1 MEYSTTPIDLVQF
14 NTEAVVP
21 FFASTKGYGILWDNN
36 ARSILNPPS
45 VPPISVQNGRN
56 ETKSIPFVPAVDG
69 DYIFSVNSCSDYGCG
84 MNHYL
89 SLVIV
94 ADNDPSVDTQTIQ
107 YWDELTNLPDSISGR
122 AKNLVSKEKV
132 YGFFQSSIENVSLY
146 AITPFAA
153 SSTTSLRSRLGSN
166 IDYYFVWQPTR
177 NSLGGDI
184 AGNSSTKPGIAM
196 GGVEGSEK
204 YSSIDMVIAGYRR
217 ITGSAPLYSRWVY
230 GFWQCKEHYHN
241 QTELLDAATKF
252 RRLGIPVDAFVQDWH
267 YWGNLGWGP
276 SGTTR
281 STPIQK

>member
-1 MEYSTTPIDLVQF
+1 MAGGARIAEGALITEEVSYKFTPTLDRYGDTETNSFVIEQEWSLDDNGEGIYGGGEYQNGIMEYSTTPIDLVQF

-69 DYIFSVNSCSDYGCG
+69 DYIFYVNSCSDYGCG

-89 SLVIV
+89 SLAIV

-122 AKNLVSKEKV
+122 AKNLVAKKKYTV
-132 YGFFQSSIENVSLY
+132 FFQSSIENVSLY

-196 GGVEGSEK
+196 GGVEGS
-204 YSSIDMVIAGYRR
+204 
-217 ITGSAPLYSRWVY
+217 
-230 GFWQCKEHYHN
+230 
-241 QTELLDAATKF
+241 
-252 RRLGIPVDAFVQDWH
+252 
-267 YWGNLGWGP
+267 
-276 SGTTR
+276 R
-281 STPIQK
+281 STQASTW